1 MVFYL
6 INNNKYNTMIILR
19 KMFSLSETIDKNR
32 RKVERKPEGLENLNP
47 NRKTSA
53 NTLRWKRFNK
63 ETGGNKW
70 RINAGK
76 TRKEFNAWQLEN
88 YGDTIYGK

>member
-1 MVFYL
+1 
-6 INNNKYNTMIILR
+6 MIILR
-19 KMFSLSETIDKNR
+19 KTFSLSETVDKNR
-32 RKVERKPEGLENLNP
+32 RKLEKKPEGAEKLNP
-47 NRKTSA
+47 NRKRSA
-53 NTLRWKRFNK
+53 NNLRWKRFNK

-70 RINAGK
+70 RINVGK